1 MSSVKKSLDVS
12 EWNPDSVKYMQPR
25 LNKSGG
31 KSVSVISQV
40 NRGLALNTP
49 LMMTWGVSDFVNKEG
64 EGNGEFKMD
73 LVFPLPQQETPET
86 DEFLAKLKQ
95 FEEKVLR
102 DAVVHCQAWWGETM
116 TYDVCKHTF
125 CSFLKYSK
133 DKETKKI
140 DMNKTPS
147 LRAKVPCYDGKWS
160 IQIYDPDGVQL
171 FPSEENELL
180 TPVDLVPSRSNVAC
194 EMQCGGIWL
203 AGKSWGIQ
211 WKIMQCIVNR
221 PVLSSEVQGC
231 RVRLSVVD
239 REMLCVQKGIEPSAS
254 AAPAAAPA
262 AALMTYAQD
271 SDDDNDDK
279 HEVKQQVGSETD
291 ATGVVDPAETD
302 AVADTKADGPDETPV
317 AAAATTSTSAA
328 ATATIPPPGLKK
340 KIVKKI
346 SATSEPEEDN
356 NNSSHDVDPTG
367 DSPIKKKII
376 KKKSNL

>member
-1 MSSVKKSLDVS
+1 
-12 EWNPDSVKYMQPR
+12 
-25 LNKSGG
+25 
-31 KSVSVISQV
+31 
-40 NRGLALNTP
+40 
-49 LMMTWGVSDFVNKEG
+49 
-64 EGNGEFKMD
+64 
-73 LVFPLPQQETPET
+73 
-86 DEFLAKLKQ
+86 
-95 FEEKVLR
+95 
-102 DAVVHCQAWWGETM
+102 
-116 TYDVCKHTF
+116 
-125 CSFLKYSK
+125 
-133 DKETKKI
+133 
-140 DMNKTPS
+140 
-147 LRAKVPCYDGKWS
+147 
-160 IQIYDPDGVQL
+160 
-171 FPSEENELL
+171 
-180 TPVDLVPSRSNVAC
+180 
-194 EMQCGGIWL
+194 
-203 AGKSWGIQ
+203 
-211 WKIMQCIVNR
+211 MQCIVNR

-239 REMLCVQKGIEPSAS
+239 RNMLCVQKGIEPSAS
-254 AAPAAAPA
+254 ASLSAAPAAPA

-356 NNSSHDVDPTG
+356 NNSNSSHDVDPTG